1 MDSIKGNKLAILGLI
16 GFGFNCYFGFIG
28 PLLSDHDYA
37 EQDVTRRNLPAKI
50 PVLDKVPFLPFDG
63 TGSDG
68 TNAYKD
74 LGVKENFWFGTDQ
87 LGRFMDTHMDWCSNF
102 IVYRYSGCCIR
113 YLYRSCLWGD
123 IRFLWWS
130 D

>member
-1 MDSIKGNKLAILGLI
+1 MGLI
-16 GFGFNCYFGFIG
+16 GLVLIVILAFIG

-74 LGVKENFWFGTDQ
+74 AWSKENSGLVDQ
-87 LGRFMDTHMDWCSNF
+87 LQEERFMDTHMDWCSNF
-102 IVYRYSGCCIR
+102 IVYRHSGCCVDIFIGVV
-113 YLYRSCLWGD
+113 YGAISGFLVVGLIISCNV
-123 IRFLWWS
+123 F
-130 D
+130 